1 MQRDFQQYNRFHERR
16 MRRHNRRGDKTFFGL
31 IIILAGVMILL
42 KKLHFFYVD
51 WQLVWPIVLIA
62 VGLMIGLKKRFHN
75 HAWWIL
81 ILIGI
86 AHLIPEFEIY
96 GTSSASL
103 IVPTAL
109 IIGGLVIV
117 FRPKNRG
124 ECRSMNH
131 IETVTSAENVVNI
144 DVTFAGRKE
153 IVTSRDFRGGNIHT
167 TFGGV
172 ELNLV
177 QAETISQP
185 VVLNVKVSFGGVELI
200 VPSHWEIQNEIETT
214 LGNVEDHRAIRTSSS
229 STEERKVLILRG
241 SCSFGSIEIKSY

>member
-1 MQRDFQQYNRFHERR
+1 MQRDFQQYNRFRERR
-16 MRRHNRRGDKTFFGL
+16 MRRRGDKTFFGL
-31 IIILAGVMILL
+31 IVILAGVFILL

-51 WQLVWPIVLIA
+51 WQLIWPIALIA

-81 ILIGI
+81 ILIGV
-86 AHLIPEFEIY
+86 AHLIPEFEIN

-103 IVPTAL
+103 IVPAAL
-109 IIGGLVIV
+109 IIGGLMII
-117 FRPKNRG
+117 FRSRSKRD
-124 ECRSMNH
+124 CRPNH
-131 IETVTSAENVVNI
+131 IETVTNAENVVNI

-153 IVTSRDFRGGNIHT
+153 IVTSKDFRGGNIHT

-177 QAETISQP
+177 QAEAITQP
-185 VVLNVKVSFGGVELI
+185 IVLNVKVSFGGVELI

-214 LGNVEDHRAIRTSSS
+214 LGSVEDHRAIRTGGS

-241 SCSFGSIEIKSY
+241 SCSFGSVEIKSY